1 MSELPSRPEIAKLN
15 LDMVDPL
22 KNYELLN
29 SVTEEVD
36 LREITTSAVQEIIAG
51 MFEVAKGKGH
61 DKRDTRQVVGLAAPQ
76 VGVSKRIILI
86 DLTANGANQEQTL
99 KAIVN
104 PQITDRSEDV
114 MDGREGCWSCGN
126 VCGNVERSK
135 NVTLIGYDKDGKPVK
150 YELTGFVARIAQ
162 HETDHLDGI
171 RFPDR
176 IPDNQPERLHLVRP
190 EQFEKYRSQWQNW
203 KTLCRREQWEDLKA
217 GRKI

>member
-1 MSELPSRPEIAKLN
+1 MSEFASHTEIIETSLN
-15 LDMVDPL
+15 MVDPL
-22 KNYELLN
+22 INHELLN
-29 SVTEEVD
+29 SVAD
-36 LREITTSAVQEIIAG
+36 EIDVKDIDKSEVQEIIGG
-51 MFEVAKGKGH
+51 MFEVANGKGH
-61 DKRDTRQVVGLAAPQ
+61 DKKDTRQVVGLAAPQ
-76 VGVSKRIILI
+76 VGVPKRIILI

-104 PQITDRSEDV
+104 PQITDMSEDV
-114 MDGREGCWSCGN
+114 MDGREGCWSCGD

-135 NVTLIGYDKDGKPVK
+135 NVTLVGYDRHGNPVK
-150 YELTGFVARIAQ
+150 HELTGFVARIAQ

-190 EQFEKYRSQWQNW
+190 EQFEEYRSQWQNW
-203 KTLCRREQWEDLKA
+203 KALCRREQWEALKA